1 VADTTL
7 APLRRADRE
16 AIAPATDAQILD
28 TALARFRQAA
38 DAEQDERLQQLHALR
53 FRAGEHLPPAHSGSG
68 ESYAA
73 PLLTVD
79 RQRQYLNQVINN
91 YRKNPLSIRIRPKS
105 GGATKQVAELLEGH
119 VRSVEQESEAAIAYT
134 TALDNAASIGTGYFR
149 LVIDYPDPWAFD
161 QTVKIEPLYNRFAV
175 FMDPDARHP
184 AALDA
189 NWCFVTSMMAR
200 DAFMAE
206 YDTQPPSVAEWVALG
221 NDREWYTG
229 DEVQVADYYYRTW
242 ERSELVKMP
251 DGTVLPTEGLED
263 LDPAWPKRIT
273 RIPQVWWVQ
282 LCGQAIL
289 AKERWKGAYIPVIRV
304 EGDRLVLDGQLQRT
318 GMIQASMTPALAY
331 DYFFSS
337 QTEAIALAPKAPWL
351 VYAEQIAGY
360 EQYWNRANDAYQPYL
375 LHRAVQVNGQL
386 LPPPQR
392 ATVEPAIA
400 AISQALST
408 ADEAI
413 RASLGMYAP
422 AVGQPQGEQSG
433 VAIQADKYQGDQA
446 TFNYPDNLSWSIRAC
461 GIQLVDLLRKLHAG
475 PTELRQVAT
484 DGTVS
489 MAKVNQPTQN
499 SAGEEQTHM
508 LGQGQYDVV
517 VSSGPAYSTQRE
529 MAAER
534 LGQLGSVIPELVPYF
549 ADLWTASLDIPY
561 SDEIA
566 ARLKT
571 AVPAPALAATKD
583 ANPETQVATLQNQI
597 TELGK
602 QYQILQQQLEQSKQ
616 TEQVSTQQLA
626 LAEKT
631 VADMKVRLDN
641 KTLELEVDRL
651 KAQLQHQV
659 DTEKNQID
667 WRELELKYSFQAA
680 EMQQTV
686 NQNGQDVSHE

>member
-1 VADTTL
+1 VAEMTL
-7 APLRRADRE
+7 EPLRRADRE
-16 AIAPATDAQILD
+16 AISPATDEQILA

-38 DAEQDERLQQLHALR
+38 DAEQEERLQQLHAVR
-53 FRAGEHLPPAHSGSG
+53 FRAGEHLPPARSGTG
-68 ESYAA
+68 ETYAA

-79 RQRQYLNQVINN
+79 RQRQYLNQVINS

-149 LVIDYPDPWAFD
+149 LVIDYPDPWSFE

-175 FMDPDARHP
+175 FMDSDARHP

-189 NWCFVTSMMAR
+189 NWCFVTSMMLR

-206 YDTQPPSVAEWVALG
+206 YNKQPPSVAEWVALG

-229 DEVQVADYYYRTW
+229 EEIQVADYYYRTW
-242 ERSELVKMP
+242 ERTELVQMP

-263 LDPAWPKRIT
+263 LDPAWPRRIT
-273 RIPQVWWVQ
+273 RIPQVWWAQ
-282 LCGQAIL
+282 LCGHAIL

-304 EGDRLVLDGQLQRT
+304 EGDRLVVGGQMQRT
-318 GMIQASMTPALAY
+318 GMVQASMTPALAY

-337 QTEAIALAPKAPWL
+337 QTEAIALAPKAPYIL
-351 VYAEQIAGY
+351 SAGQIQSF

-375 LHRAVQVNGQL
+375 LYKAEMVNGTL

-392 ATVEPAIA
+392 QTVEPAIQ
-400 AISQALST
+400 AITQALAT

-422 AVGQPQGEQSG
+422 SVGQPQGDQSG
-433 VAIQADKYQGDQA
+433 VAIRTEKISGDQA
-446 TFNYPDNLSWSIRAC
+446 TYNYPDNLAWSIRAC

-484 DGTVS
+484 DGQVS
-489 MAKVNQPTQN
+489 MAKVNQPVTQEDG
-499 SAGEEQTHM
+499 SEQQHM

-517 VSSGPAYSTQRE
+517 VDSGPAYSTLRE
-529 MAAER
+529 MSVER
-534 LGQLGSVIPELVPYF
+534 LGILATAQPDLVPYF
-549 ADLWTASLDIPY
+549 ADYWAGDMDVPHSE
-561 SDEIA
+561 EIS

-571 AVPAPALAATKD
+571 AVPPPALAATQD
-583 ANPETQVATLQNQI
+583 ENPETRVATLQTQLQQ
-597 TELGK
+597 LG
-602 QYQILQQQLEQSKQ
+602 QQFQQLQQQMQQDKGTQEAAIQQVKLLEQQVAAAQARLADKSQENQLEAQKNTQ
-616 TEQVSTQQLA
+616 AHEYNMAKLHLEEQKL
-626 LAEKT
+626 LME
-631 VADMKVRLDN
+631 M
-641 KTLELEVDRL
+641 
-651 KAQLQHQV
+651 AQ
-659 DTEKNQID
+659 
-667 WRELELKYSFQAA
+667 
-680 EMQQTV
+680 MQQQAV
-686 NQNGQDVSHE
+686 SQNGQVE

>member
-1 VADTTL
+1 MDTTTL
-7 APLRRADRE
+7 SPLRKEDRE
-16 AIAPATDAQILD
+16 AISPEGDEQILA
-28 TALARFRQAA
+28 TALARFRHAS
-38 DAEQDERLQQLHALR
+38 DSELEEREQQLHAMR
-53 FRAGEHLPPAHSGSG
+53 FRAGEHSPPVRHGTG
-68 ESYAA
+68 EAYPP

-79 RQRQYLNQVINN
+79 RQRQHLNQIVNS

-105 GGATKQVAELLEGH
+105 VGATKQVAELLEGH

-189 NWCFVTSMMAR
+189 NWCFVTSMLSR

-242 ERSELVKMP
+242 ERTELVRMP
-251 DGTVLPTEGLED
+251 DGTVLPTEGLDD
-263 LDPAWPKRIT
+263 LDPAWPKRVT

-282 LCGQAIL
+282 LCGTAIL

-304 EGDRLVLDGQLQRT
+304 EGDRLVVDGQMQRT
-318 GMIQASMTPALAY
+318 GITQASMTPALAY

-375 LHRAVQVNGQL
+375 LHKAVSVNGQL

-392 ATVEPAIA
+392 ATVEPAIQAINA
-400 AISQALST
+400 ALAT

-422 AVGQPQGEQSG
+422 SVGQPQGDQSG
-433 VAIQADKYQGDQA
+433 VAIRTEKITGDQA
-446 TFNYPDNLSWSIRAC
+446 TYNYPDNLSWSIRAC

-475 PTELRQVAT
+475 PTELRQIAP
-484 DGTVS
+484 DGNVS
-489 MAKVNQPTQN
+489 MAKVNQTYQDDD
-499 SAGEEQTHM
+499 GVEQQHM
-508 LGQGQYDVV
+508 LGQGQFDVV
-517 VSSGPAYSTQRE
+517 IDSGPAYSTQRE
-529 MAAER
+529 MSVEK
-534 LGQLGSVIPELVPYF
+534 LGILATAQPDLVPFF
-549 ADLWTASLDIPY
+549 ADYWAGNMDVAHSEQI
-561 SDEIA
+561 S

-571 AVPAPALAATKD
+571 AVPPQALAATEDKD
-583 ANPETQVATLQNQI
+583 PETRVAQLQTQLQQLGTQFQALQEQMQQDKATQEAAVQQVKLLEQQVATSQARLADKQQENQLDAQKNQQDHDFNMARLRL
-597 TELGK
+597 EEQKLMLEMA
-602 QYQILQQQLEQSKQ
+602 QMQQQA
-616 TEQVSTQQLA
+616 VS
-626 LAEKT
+626 
-631 VADMKVRLDN
+631 V
-641 KTLELEVDRL
+641 
-651 KAQLQHQV
+651 
-659 DTEKNQID
+659 
-667 WRELELKYSFQAA
+667 
-680 EMQQTV
+680 
-686 NQNGQDVSHE
+686 NGQEGL